1 MQGCLA
7 SHQTA
12 PNACIRICTV
22 ERQRP
27 LLFERAAGHPCT
39 LVGSLRGTHRPADAP
54 LPQLDAVHR
63 RARTG
68 GRPRRGTRDGTPR
81 TDRPAGRPHCRA
93 REPRDRLYR
102 RARDTTR
109 RPVASA
115 RLPGSSALRR
125 PPTSC
130 ELERRDLRLWCHPTW
145 VFGRSYRTLE
155 TVSSHGSPGGR
166 LRTESPSRK
175 RASIPR
181 PERMAQAAPAFG
193 ISPSEKRTLD
203 LVTDHPM
210 VPRGHLAVWLG
221 VSEGRVSQ
229 MMHSLVDTW
238 GLVERRGRRGDTRY
252 TLSAEGIRYV
262 THRDRAQ
269 LPTTQGI
276 WSTILTTDRQGRRR
290 HVGHRIDTWAR
301 QPLPGHRVG
310 SHEVRG
316 RREAEQLRCLSDA
329 VGRQVVSLAGRQGG
343 RCRDSPSRR
352 CLRLGGWS
360 RRGGPWRAARRE

>member
-1 MQGCLA
+1 MSKERLA
-7 SHQTA
+7 LL
-12 PNACIRICTV
+12 IR
-22 ERQRP
+22 RM
-27 LLFERAAGHPCT
+27 
-39 LVGSLRGTHRPADAP
+39 
-54 LPQLDAVHR
+54 DAVAAIYRLAASLSPGIDALRSHVDTLILTPIVWEER
-63 RARTG
+63 LMARFCVQLNLHDCFVAVE
-68 GRPRRGTRDGTPR
+68 TRD
-81 TDRPAGRPHCRA
+81 A
-93 REPRDRLYR
+93 
-102 RARDTTR
+102 
-109 RPVASA
+109 
-115 RLPGSSALRR
+115 
-125 PPTSC
+125 
-130 ELERRDLRLWCHPTW
+130 LERRDLRLWCHPTW

-175 RASIPR
+175 RASIPH

-238 GLVERRGRRGDTRY
+238 GLVERRGRHGDTRY

-276 WSTILTTDRQGRRR
+276 WSTALTTDRQGRRR

-329 VGRQVVSLAGRQGG
+329 VGRQVVSLAGRQVGG
-343 RCRDSPSRR
+343 AVTHPPGDAFGQEAGQGAVDRGVRLAENERQFRR
-352 CLRLGGWS
+352 IYE
-360 RRGGPWRAARRE
+360 RRPAEQVEQLSVGDGHVSSLPEQWPMDWTISVR